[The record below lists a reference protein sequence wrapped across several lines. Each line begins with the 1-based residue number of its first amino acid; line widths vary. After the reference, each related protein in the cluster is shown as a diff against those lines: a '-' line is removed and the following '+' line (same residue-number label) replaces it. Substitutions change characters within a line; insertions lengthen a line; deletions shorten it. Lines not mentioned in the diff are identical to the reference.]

1 MRNPKYHLYLT
12 PNERRTVINSLIDL
26 RNELISQGR
35 YTDIIDEL
43 LIKLTKAKV
52 KKIKVKEVWIMAI
65 KITYTQQ
72 GDYLLPD
79 LKLPEQPKVEIG
91 IWGRRRL
98 RYLKNHHPIIY
109 TNLLTSCK
117 LTAYLADID
126 EQAEDM
132 FFRLVNQMT
141 KQECVTEQ
149 LKVDNQ
155 MLWVAKM
162 NNIRNRAEEIV
173 NNEIIYQ

>member
-1 MRNPKYHLYLT
+1 
-12 PNERRTVINSLIDL
+12 
-26 RNELISQGR
+26 
-35 YTDIIDEL
+35 
-43 LIKLTKAKV
+43 
-52 KKIKVKEVWIMAI
+52 MAT

-132 FFRLVNQMT
+132 FYRLV
-141 KQECVTEQ
+141 KQLAEKEGVTEQ
-149 LKVDNQ
+149 LKADNQ
-155 MLWVAKM
+155 MLWVRKM
-162 NNIRNRAEEIV
+162 NNICNLAT
-173 NNEIIYQ
+173 EIINKDIIYS